1 MNPMIV
7 QGKYCLKKK
16 KAVSTFH
23 VIVDNYSNGDML
35 ASVDVS
41 RLVFMH
47 LTHLVLR
54 VDRSRYYLLYI
65 TGFVWF
71 FFFLSIYRCVVY
83 VYLTYLGLGDSFGY

>member
-7 QGKYCLKKK
+7 QGKYWLKKK
-16 KAVSTFH
+16 QFPLSMLLL
-23 VIVDNYSNGDML
+23 IILQMGML
-35 ASVDVS
+35 AFVDVN

-65 TGFVWF
+65 TGYV
-71 FFFLSIYRCVVY
+71 FFFLSIYICIVY